1 MSLSSNLRK
10 SSAPTQLQKIVGEL
24 TALQRTKG
32 HSGLISKEVGAAAL
46 SMESVSDTE
55 QQGVDY
61 AMNELVTTLEHIAQ
75 GTGVGLTLMQK
86 QAAQAAAIYAS
97 DVEGFVR
104 MPLERGVVVSDNMR
118 YVGVGQGERLKP
130 ALEAYDEKENRAMSQ
145 YSVAYNMQS
154 ARQDEF
160 GETLYPTVVVTRD
173 QVGFIVSIQLVT
185 VYEEVR
191 RQISGALDDFNRR
204 NIVHAVR
211 DPSILDNFQTKIV
224 PVYRTESQSNFV
236 AEAVLPTT
244 DVNLGPDTITTS
256 ALAFNKAFS
265 LLGIS
270 QTDSLVAAGLMD
282 STDAVD
288 TDVKL
293 ENIYLQ
299 VGGATGSVIKLPVG
313 DIPYSNF
320 NYSVQG
326 SQRLMTLNFVVD
338 KLPIPPTITKV
349 DGTAP
354 SELADQATAKD
365 WVQLSITVTGSVD
378 LQTAKTS
385 LMAADPVV
393 SGVVTEDGVAHPPS
407 SSAQAGIVALY
418 SGAKLIGYDLEARR
432 TNSNRRQRGQL
443 LDITNYNQAYNV
455 PLLSPITVP
464 RPLGQGDQTDSS
476 DLNALIV
483 ATRIRTSNSAVDELL
498 RVANVLKTYIDQA
511 SVSISDT
518 TEILGVSR
526 YLITPFYEY
535 NEIVIPDTT
544 DSLSSSQRNEDISA
558 TIVNFIRDVTYR
570 MYRDSNYKAAS
581 EALAGGATAMPTV
594 VIATE
599 QYLERYIMVT
609 GEMRTLGTVFNV
621 KVVSTPNIRM
631 EGKIFVTFLAPNAE
645 EGVPSPLSFGN
656 MAWSPELALV
666 LPIHRNGANN
676 KELTVQPSY
685 RHITN
690 LPILAEFKVT
700 GIKEVISKK
709 VPLNVNNTVVTP

>member
-1 MSLSSNLRK
+1 MSLAQHLRK
-10 SSAPTQLQKIVGEL
+10 QTAPTQLQKIVSEL
-24 TALQRTKG
+24 NTAARSAG
-32 HSGLISKEVGAAAL
+32 HGGLVSKEVGASAI
-46 SMESVSDTE
+46 SMEAISET
-55 QQGVDY
+55 QAQGVEY
-61 AMNELVTTLEHIAQ
+61 AINELNTTLEHIAQ
-75 GTGVGLTLMQK
+75 SMSMTLTLPQR
-86 QAAQAAAIYAS
+86 QAAQAAAMYAS
-97 DVEGFVR
+97 DAEGFVR
-104 MPLERGVVVSDNMR
+104 MPLERGMVVNENNR
-118 YVGVGQGERLKP
+118 FVGASAGERMKV
-130 ALEAYDEKENRAMSQ
+130 ALESYDEKENRAMSQ

-173 QVGFIVSIQLVT
+173 QVGYIVSIQLVT

-224 PVYRTESQSNFV
+224 PVYRTESQDKFV
-236 AEAVLPTT
+236 ATSVLPTT
-244 DVNLGPDTITTS
+244 DVVLGPDTITTS

-282 STDAVD
+282 STDAID
-288 TDVKL
+288 TDVRL

-299 VGGATGSVIKLPVG
+299 LHNATGSVVKLPVG
-313 DIPYSNF
+313 DIPYANF
-320 NYSVQG
+320 TYSVQG
-326 SQRLMTLNFVVD
+326 SQRLMTLNFNVD
-338 KLPIPPTITKV
+338 KLPIAPTTKKV

-354 SELADQATAKD
+354 SELADLATAAA
-365 WVQLSITVTGSVD
+365 WAQLSITVTGSVD

-385 LMAADPVV
+385 LMAAVPTV
-393 SGVVTEDGVAHPPS
+393 SGIVTSDGVEHPPTS
-407 SSAQAGIVALY
+407 AAQAALVALFD
-418 SGAKLIGYDLEARR
+418 GATLIGYDLEARR

-526 YLITPFYEY
+526 YLVTPFYEY
-535 NEIVIPDTT
+535 NVIDIPDTT
-544 DSLSSSQRNEDISA
+544 DSLTSSQRNEDISA
-558 TIVNFIRDVTYR
+558 TIVNMIRDVTYR

-690 LPILAEFKVT
+690 LPILAEFLVT
-700 GIKEVISKK
+700 GIKEVVSKK

>member
-1 MSLSSNLRK
+1 MSLKTHLRK
-10 SSAPTQLQKIVGEL
+10 AVAPTQLQNIVASL
-24 TALQRTKG
+24 TARVRETG
-32 HSGLISKEVGAAAL
+32 HGGLVSKEIGASAI
-46 SMESVSDTE
+46 SMESLNDADA
-55 QQGVDY
+55 QALDY
-61 AMNELVTTLEHIAQ
+61 AATELSTTLEHIASEM
-75 GTGVGLTLMQK
+75 GFKLTGAQK
-86 QAAQAAAIYAS
+86 EAAQAAAMYAADPS
-97 DVEGFVR
+97 GFVR
-104 MPLERGVVVSDNMR
+104 MPLERAFTVSETTR
-118 YVGVGQGERLKP
+118 FVGVNAGERNRLS
-130 ALEAYDEKENRAMSQ
+130 LESYDEKENRAMSQ

-154 ARQDEF
+154 ARQDDF

-173 QVGFIVSIQLVT
+173 QVGYIVSIQLVT

-224 PVYRTESQSNFV
+224 PVYRTESQANFV
-236 AEAVLPTT
+236 AVAVLPTT
-244 DVNLGPDTITTS
+244 DVELGPDTITTS
-256 ALAFNKAFS
+256 ALLFNKAFS
-265 LLGIS
+265 LLGLS
-270 QTDSLVAAGLMD
+270 QTDSLVAAGIMD

-288 TDVKL
+288 TDVRL
-293 ENIYLQ
+293 DNIYLQ
-299 VGGATGSVIKLPVG
+299 LGGATGSVIKLPVG

-320 NYSVQG
+320 TYSVQG

-338 KLPIPPTITKV
+338 KLPIAPGTNKV

-354 SELADQATAKD
+354 SELAALKTANA
-365 WVQLSITVTGSVD
+365 WGQLSITVTGSID

-393 SGVVTEDGVAHPPS
+393 SGIVTSDGVAHPPTS
-407 SSAQAGIVALY
+407 AAQAALVADFA
-418 SGAKLIGYDLEARR
+418 GAKLIGYDLDARR

-526 YLITPFYEY
+526 YLITPFYEF
-535 NEIVIPDTT
+535 NHIVIPAVT
-544 DSLSSSQRNEDISA
+544 DSITSSQRNDDISA

-570 MYRDSNYKAAS
+570 MYRDSGYKPAS
-581 EALAGGATAMPTV
+581 EALAGGATQMPTV
-594 VIATE
+594 VIATD

-609 GEMRTLGTVFNV
+609 GEMRTLGNTFNV

-666 LPIHRNGANN
+666 LPIHRGGANN

-690 LPILAEFKVT
+690 LPVLAEFFVE
-700 GIKEVISKK
+700 GITEVISNK
-709 VPLNVNNTVVTP
+709 VSLSVQNHPV

>member
-1 MSLSSNLRK
+1 MSLAQHLRK
-10 SSAPTQLQKIVGEL
+10 ASAPTQLQKIVGEL
-24 TALQRTKG
+24 TSAVRATG
-32 HSGLISKEVGAAAL
+32 HNGLISKEVGAAAL
-46 SMESVSDTE
+46 SMEAISETAGQS
-55 QQGVDY
+55 VDY
-61 AMNELVTTLEHIAQ
+61 AMNELNTTLEHISQ
-75 GTGVGLTLMQK
+75 EFTLGLTLPQK
-86 QAAQAAAIYAS
+86 QAAKAAAMYAS
-97 DVEGFVR
+97 DPEGFVR
-104 MPLERGVVVSDNMR
+104 MPHEHGMNVNGNNRF
-118 YVGVGQGERLKP
+118 VGVSAGERMRP
-130 ALEAYDEKENRAMSQ
+130 ALESYDEKENRAMSQ

-173 QVGFIVSIQLVT
+173 QVGYIVSIQLVT

-224 PVYRTESQSNFV
+224 PVYRTESQANFV
-236 AEAVLPTT
+236 PVAALPTT
-244 DVNLGPDTITTS
+244 DVILGPDTITTS

-265 LLGIS
+265 LLGLS

-282 STDAVD
+282 STDAID

-293 ENIYLQ
+293 DNIYLQ
-299 VGGATGSVIKLPVG
+299 LGGPTGSVIKLPVG
-313 DIPYSNF
+313 DIPYAVF
-320 NYSVQG
+320 TYSVQG
-326 SQRLMTLNFVVD
+326 SQRLMTLNFNVN
-338 KLPIPPTITKV
+338 KLPIAPTTMRV

-354 SELADQATAKD
+354 TELAALLTAEA
-365 WVQLSITVTGSVD
+365 WAQLAITVTGSVD

-385 LMAADPVV
+385 LMAAVPTV
-393 SGVVTEDGVAHPPS
+393 SGIVTSDGVEHPPTS
-407 SSAQAGIVALY
+407 AAQAALVALFDT
-418 SGAKLIGYDLEARR
+418 AVLIGYDLEARR

-535 NEIVIPDTT
+535 NEIVIPDAV
-544 DSLSSSQRNEDISA
+544 DSITSSQRNDDISA
-558 TIVNFIRDVTYR
+558 TIVNMIRDVTYR

-581 EALAGGATAMPTV
+581 EALAGGATQMPTV

-690 LPILAEFKVT
+690 LPILGEFLVT
-700 GIKEVISKK
+700 GIKEVVSNK
-709 VPLNVNNTVVTP
+709 VALRVLNTVTP